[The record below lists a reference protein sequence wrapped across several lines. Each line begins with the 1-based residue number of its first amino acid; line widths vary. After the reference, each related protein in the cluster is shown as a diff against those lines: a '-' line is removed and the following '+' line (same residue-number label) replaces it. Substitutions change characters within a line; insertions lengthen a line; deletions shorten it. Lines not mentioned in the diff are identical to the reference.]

1 LVRVT
6 RPGGR
11 IAVIVR
17 AVDMPS
23 WVNLPLSSALRAKAD
38 EPGTVSGGVA
48 AAGCAD
54 LSLYQRFR
62 SAGLTRLTCFPQFAV
77 LGPAEISRIAIVKQR
92 ILATLAGKEA
102 AEWRSAI
109 AQAEADGTFFIAAPY
124 HCAVGTKPS

>member
-1 LVRVT
+1 VT
-6 RPGGR
+6 KPGGR
-11 IAVIVR
+11 VAGIVR

-23 WVNLPLSSALRAKAD
+23 WVNLPLGAAVRAKAD
-38 EPGTVSGGVA
+38 EPGMVSGGVA

-54 LSLYQRFR
+54 TSLYRRFL

-77 LGPAEISRIAIVKQR
+77 LSPGEISRIAIIKERVR
-92 ILATLAGKEA
+92 ATLTGEEA
-102 AEWRSAI
+102 AEWRSAV